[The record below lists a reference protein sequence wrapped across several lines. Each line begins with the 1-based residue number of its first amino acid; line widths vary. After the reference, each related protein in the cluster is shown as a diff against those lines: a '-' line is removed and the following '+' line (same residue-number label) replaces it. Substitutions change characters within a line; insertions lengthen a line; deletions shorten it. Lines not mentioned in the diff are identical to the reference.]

1 MATALSFQKHTFKQT
16 KEHMKQAHS
25 CLISDTDQISSRS
38 PFHLRAGICLTT
50 HTHIQVIPATLSK
63 IMTLLSSR
71 HRYAAVHEAA
81 KAKAGNGWENRAEV
95 SLAAYQTTG

>member
-1 MATALSFQKHTFKQT
+1 MPTALSFQKHTLKQT
-16 KEHMKQAHS
+16 KEHMKQAH
-25 CLISDTDQISSRS
+25 SDTDQISSRS

-50 HTHIQVIPATLSK
+50 HTHTQLIPATLS

-81 KAKAGNGWENRAEV
+81 KAKAGNGWGNGAEV